1 MTRHFSYGPTNFP
14 SRVAAPDILKELFGA
29 DFDDGGLITA
39 DALAEVRPH
48 RPAGRGGFETEE
60 PMFVAEV
67 ETETHIFRAVFP
79 APLDWFTAQIP
90 MSIFLNIPND
100 ASSLDR
106 TELDS
111 TEADEVDQLKRLLN
125 RWADGK
131 NPRRTTALLL
141 TKVAR
146 HHEHLRDTCLP
157 AVAVLDASKTKKLS
171 VVDRSLVIRTLVQVI
186 RELINPSDTKDKA
199 A

>member
-1 MTRHFSYGPTNFP
+1 M
-14 SRVAAPDILKELFGA
+14 LKKLFDA
-29 DFDDGGLITA
+29 DFDDGGLLAA

-48 RPAGRGGFETEE
+48 RPAGRGGFESEE

-67 ETETHIFRAVFP
+67 ETETHIFRAVFS

-100 ASSLDR
+100 VSSLDR
-106 TELDS
+106 TELETS
-111 TEADEVDQLKRLLN
+111 EADEVDQLKRLLN

-146 HHEHLRDTCLP
+146 HHENLRETCLP
-157 AVAVLDASKTKKLS
+157 AVAVLDASKTKQLS
-171 VVDRSLVIRTLVQVI
+171 VADRSLVIRTLVQVI
-186 RELINPSDTKDKA
+186 RELINPSGANDKA

>member
-1 MTRHFSYGPTNFP
+1 M
-14 SRVAAPDILKELFGA
+14 LKKLFDA
-29 DFDDGGLITA
+29 DFDDGGLLAA

-48 RPAGRGGFETEE
+48 RPAGRGRFESEE

-67 ETETHIFRAVFP
+67 ETETHIFRAVFS

-90 MSIFLNIPND
+90 RSIFLNIPND
-100 ASSLDR
+100 VSSLDR
-106 TELDS
+106 TELETS
-111 TEADEVDQLKRLLN
+111 EADEVDQLKRLLN

-146 HHEHLRDTCLP
+146 HHEHLRYTCLP
-157 AVAVLDASKTKKLS
+157 AVAVLDASKTKQLS
-171 VVDRSLVIRTLVQVI
+171 VADRSRVIRTLVQVI
-186 RELINPSDTKDKA
+186 RELINPSGANDKA